1 MSYINFKTQGEMMKL
16 VKFLIVAIS
25 IGIFLNACFSDVT
38 QTKIEFLNDLQ
49 KSKVTFSEEEK
60 VERIKTFYKEKLN
73 HISDLEIDFVEKIN
87 ANDDLEFDAYVF
99 DFKLNGESHKE
110 ILFVKGNFFFSDFAS
125 IETLNTSKEKVV
137 KIVESQQNE
146 TIIESLKEDKE
157 FIITLGSGKK
167 EVFVFS
173 DPLCPFCKQHL
184 EKIDKNYLKEHTLHF
199 IFISVHGDN
208 GFNRANL
215 IYENINKA
223 TNDTQKLEIIKS
235 YYDESINQ
243 EPLFDNQSLALKTLF
258 EKYRAL
264 GIKYVPYIIER

>member
-1 MSYINFKTQGEMMKL
+1 MNYIKFKQGEMMKL
-16 VKFLIVAIS
+16 AKFFIIAIS
-25 IGIFLNACFSDVT
+25 IGLFLNACSSDVS
-38 QTKIEFLNDLQ
+38 QTKLAFLNDLSE
-49 KSKVTFSEEEK
+49 SKVTFSEEEK
-60 VERIKTFYKEKLN
+60 IERIKTFYKEKLN

-87 ANDDLEFDAYVF
+87 ANDNLEFDAYVF
-99 DFKLNGESHKE
+99 DFKLNGESQKE
-110 ILFVKGNFFFSDFAS
+110 ILFMKGNFFFSDFANV
-125 IETLNTSKEKVV
+125 ETLDTSKEKAI
-137 KIVESQQNE
+137 KILESQQNE
-146 TIIESLKEDKE
+146 AIVETLKEDKE
-157 FIITLGSGKK
+157 FIVTLGNGKK

-184 EKIDKNYLKEHTLHF
+184 EKIDKNYLEEYTLHF
-199 IFISVHGDN
+199 IFVSVHGDN

-223 TNDTQKLEIIKS
+223 TNDMQKLEIIKS
-235 YYDESINQ
+235 YYDENINQ